1 MQSTTSWKIRSIQKE
16 NQSSKKFKP
25 ISKLFTDQILKL
37 WLITDALKKNL
48 SNNYINEA
56 NDVANKL
63 INQY

>member
-37 WLITDALKKNL
+37 WLITDALKKK
-48 SNNYINEA
+48 S
-56 NDVANKL
+56 
-63 INQY
+63 Q